1 MSSLR
6 MPSFAAER
14 HRSTAKFGLGGA
26 LLIFFFTSFLFGCA
40 SNRKPVPVGQVPQQ
54 VSPTA
59 EDEEY
64 GQQVFREL
72 SRRYP
77 IDSSDARIDRVR
89 AIVDRLTA
97 AAKVDRTPWNVYVL
111 VDPKFKNAGATRGNF
126 IFIWTGLFD
135 DIRNDHEFA
144 AILGHE
150 LAHVLAGHT
159 NPDPMEEVNA
169 IIGGVA
175 GNVAGQVVA
184 QTGPYGAF
192 ANVASMAVKEVVNAV
207 LVNPD
212 QQRKE
217 LEADQIGIF
226 LMADAGYDPRA
237 ALDFWERVKDR
248 PGYSGAPIAV
258 LSSHPSSKERLAKL
272 KELEPQATD
281 RFLGRRNPN
290 ASNPPSGPPSGSSSI
305 SSGSEWVWN
314 GSSSQPPPSSAP
326 ARSPDSFALTP
337 LNPPGASPPGQRQV
351 WEITYRTTVYSGPD
365 NRSLPVQRLMPGIT
379 VVVIED
385 TQLDAPRGRW
395 LHITN
400 PARGYIM
407 SSDAKRV
414 ADNNP

>member
-1 MSSLR
+1 MTI
-6 MPSFAAER
+6 
-14 HRSTAKFGLGGA
+14 TARYFSQTLLVLAVA
-26 LLIFFFTSFLFGCA
+26 LLMGCA
-40 SNRKPVPVGQVPQQ
+40 SQRKPIPAGEIPRQA
-54 VSPTA
+54 SPTA

-89 AIVDRLTA
+89 TIVDKLTA
-97 AAKVDRTPWNVYVL
+97 AAKVDRNPWNVYVL

-126 IFIWTGLFD
+126 IFVWTGLFD
-135 DIRNDHEFA
+135 DIRNDDEFA

-159 NPDPMEEVNA
+159 NPDPMEEVNS

-184 QTGPYGAF
+184 QTGPYGAL
-192 ANVASMAVKEVVNAV
+192 ANVAAMAVKEVVNAV

-212 QQRKE
+212 QQKKE
-217 LEADQIGIF
+217 LEADQIGLF

-258 LSSHPSSKERLAKL
+258 LSSHPSSEERLAKL
-272 KELEPQATD
+272 KELEPRAME
-281 RFLGRRNPN
+281 RFLGQGPTP
-290 ASNPPSGPPSGSSSI
+290 ASTSRPSGSSS
-305 SSGSEWVWN
+305 SEWVWSRT
-314 GSSSQPPPSSAP
+314 GSQPPPSSSKRP
-326 ARSPDSFALTP
+326 ADTFALAP
-337 LNPPGASPPGQRQV
+337 LDAPGAPPPGQRQV

-365 NRSLPVQRLMPGIT
+365 NRSLPVQKLMPGIT

-395 LHITN
+395 LHIEN

-407 SSDAKRV
+407 SADAERV